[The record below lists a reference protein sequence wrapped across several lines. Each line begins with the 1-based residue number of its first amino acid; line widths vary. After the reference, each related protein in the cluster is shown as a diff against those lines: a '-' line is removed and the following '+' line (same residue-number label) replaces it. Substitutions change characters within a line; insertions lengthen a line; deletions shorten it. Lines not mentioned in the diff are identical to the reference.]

1 MSRWFRLQAP
11 IQPHDL
17 LDLRWMR
24 AFQQL
29 MVDIIE
35 LELNLYFHLI
45 SFSRIKRSTSLSMC
59 LDILLILNSIHKM
72 HLFSN

>member
-1 MSRWFRLQAP
+1 
-11 IQPHDL
+11 
-17 LDLRWMR
+17 MR

-29 MVDIIE
+29 MIVIKE

-59 LDILLILNSIHKM
+59 LDILLILNSIRKM
-72 HLFSN
+72 HPFSNSAQWL

>member
-1 MSRWFRLQAP
+1 MSRLFPLQAP
-11 IQPHDL
+11 IQLHDL
-17 LDLRWMR
+17 LDLRWMM

-29 MVDIIE
+29 MIVVKE

-45 SFSRIKRSTSLSMC
+45 SFSRIKRSTSLLMC
-59 LDILLILNSIHKM
+59 LDILLILNSIRKM